1 MNERFY
7 ASIIELINAYE
18 KGLINS
24 ITKKETETTSKI
36 LMMGP
41 LLTMEA
47 SLEAGELGFDV
58 SFAQSASLIK
68 QEKEAEL
75 KLESQKKGLS
85 NKQNYKEVVSI
96 QDEKGNTAHVFKQK
110 ENEYDL
116 LYQECLIDGQN
127 VNSTSK
133 GIFRGDFYMKEN
145 NLEFDK
151 MYSYVPKT
159 SPTLKFGYKATSDF
173 KYNLDIIRNKNV
185 SKYLDEKMA
194 SFDSNGDGIP
204 DKVNIFGWKTNFGLE
219 NCLNCVFDIKLSLFI
234 PSLEWA
240 FDLSKLMKKIQNL
253 LSKMRAALD
262 PTGLMVGICA
272 FLEALKNNGLCPKNL
287 PPLAM
292 LLPTIFSKF
301 TFDMISVRLN
311 LTGLFLPLIKTV
323 LNSIIST
330 LENVPKLVNPIFDCL
345 INSFIG
351 INYLIKNYIGAFD
364 KIVNESINTVNTLAN
379 APTRLLKNTKNLF
392 SFLTTSDED
401 IMKEINELL
410 KESWIKLE
418 KDVEEF
424 KKQMKALEE
433 KGFINDK
440 LYDEYVIELYE
451 LLDGTSLVDKTYDI
465 NGAKQKL
472 LSYKSGEPYN
482 PALGPIDQLPFSSD
496 LKAAMKGERKI
507 TLVNSDTKIIAE
519 KLFKKWIIE
528 NYRYYKEESDKR
540 KSDFRAY
547 LFDIGLEFGTLED
560 QQIAFVEWL
569 NAYNYIIVD
578 VNSYVGGQFDYSL
591 EEDGFGIFDYLM
603 IRGLL
608 DKKNEDSF
616 GKYNL
621 IGGLRAL
628 LDKYLNYF
636 IKFNNA
642 SKEAKENSK
651 YFDAL
656 REQLDQKIKANME
669 RVNSL
674 IEDKNRRKELVNGS
688 KIINEPTRRNIFTS
702 QYQAL
707 RNQLNNNFEK
717 LKSPNEYEQAKYN
730 RDLDLKFDAKEII
743 KNSPLGGITQ
753 YNDPLLATYGVQ
765 GKVNYIEEPPVI
777 SYKSMFLKE
786 YNKSSVNTIIERI
799 IFRLKEAKAYV
810 KTYIGQMINAL
821 KALNL
826 FFKEAL
832 DMDFAI
838 NGSILEIL
846 QIIRFIRLVHKLI
859 SSGLTDCKK
868 IKQNPKLANEILS
881 KMYPNSKFKFSN
893 TSENKLDSAISS
905 MTTEQVNN
913 SLTISKA
920 NGAKYH
926 VDANHCSEINKV
938 KLNDKI
944 LEQAYDKMLN
954 DFYSRG

>member
-24 ITKKETETTSKI
+24 VSKKETETTSKI
-36 LMMGP
+36 LMMAP
-41 LLTMEA
+41 ILTMEA

-58 SFAQSASLIK
+58 SFAQSANLIK
-68 QEKEAEL
+68 QEKESEL
-75 KLESQKKGLS
+75 KLETQNKSLT
-85 NKQNYKEVVSI
+85 NKQTYKEVVSI
-96 QDEKGNTAHVFKQK
+96 KDKDGNTAHVFEQK
-110 ENEYDL
+110 ETEYDL
-116 LYQECLIDGQN
+116 LYQECVIDSQD
-127 VNSTSK
+127 SK
-133 GIFRGDFYMKEN
+133 GFIRGDFYMKEN

-159 SPTLKFGYKATSDF
+159 SPTLKVGYKATSDF

-204 DKVNIFGWKTNFGLE
+204 DKINIFGWKTNFGLE
-219 NCLNCVFDIKLSLFI
+219 NCLNCVFDVKLRLYI

-287 PPLAM
+287 PPLAL

-323 LNSIIST
+323 LSSIIST
-330 LENVPKLVNPIFDCL
+330 LENVPKLINPIFDCL

-364 KIVNESINTVNTLAN
+364 KIVNESINTVNTLAS
-379 APTRLLKNTKNLF
+379 APTRLLKNTRNLF

-410 KESWIKLE
+410 RESWIKLE

-433 KGFINDK
+433 KGFLNDR

-451 LLDGTSLVDKTYDI
+451 LLDGTNLIDKSFDL

-472 LSYKSGEPYN
+472 LSSKYEPYN
-482 PALGPIDQLPFSSD
+482 PILGPIDNLPFSSD

-507 TLVNSDTKIIAE
+507 TLQMSDTKILAE
-519 KLFKKWIIE
+519 RLFKKWIVE
-528 NYRYYKEESDKR
+528 NYLYYKTESDKR
-540 KSDFRAY
+540 KADFKAY
-547 LFDIGLEFGTLED
+547 LYEIGLSTASLED
-560 QQIAFVEWL
+560 QQLAFVEWL

-578 VNSYVGGQFDYSL
+578 VGSYVGAQYEYSY

-603 IRGLL
+603 VRGLL
-608 DKKNEDSF
+608 DKNNEDSF
-616 GKYNL
+616 SKYN
-621 IGGLRAL
+621 INSGLRSL

-636 IKFNNA
+636 IKFNAA

-651 YFDAL
+651 YFDAV
-656 REQLDQKIKANME
+656 REQFEQKIKANME

-674 IEDKNRRKELVNGS
+674 IEDKNRRKDLVAGS
-688 KIINEPTRRNIFTS
+688 KLINEPTRRNIFTS
-702 QYQAL
+702 QYQKL
-707 RNQLNNNFEK
+707 RDQMNYNFEK
-717 LKSPNEYEQAKYN
+717 SRSSNPYELAKYN
-730 RDLDLKFDAKEII
+730 RELDLQFNPKEII
-743 KNSPLGGITQ
+743 KDSPLGGITQ

-765 GKVNYIEEPPVI
+765 GKVNYIEEPPLI
-777 SYKSMFLKE
+777 SYKSTFLKD
-786 YNKSSVNTIIERI
+786 YKKSAVNAVIERI

-881 KMYPNSKFKFSN
+881 KMYPKSQFRFSN
-893 TSENKLDSAISS
+893 TSENKLDSTLSNMSI
-905 MTTEQVNN
+905 EQINN

-920 NGAKYH
+920 NGSKYH
-926 VDANHCSEINKV
+926 IDATNCTEINKI
-938 KLNDKI
+938 KLNDSI